1 MVIEPKEHYDIN
13 ELNSVA
19 ATKIEDGESLKATVD
34 YLIRYKS
41 AEKNIA
47 VQIAKTQYESRQKL
61 FRIRGIVLL
70 CIGLI
75 IIIFS
80 FVLNEMLNYIMAE
93 LHRTNIHRTGGLF
106 QFLRIILWIVS
117 FFFLFKGLMYSLFG
131 GKGIKTKRTP

>member
-1 MVIEPKEHYDIN
+1 MVTEPKEHHDIN

-19 ATKIEDGESLKATVD
+19 ATKIEDGESLEATVD

-41 AEKNIA
+41 AEKNVA
-47 VQIAKTQYESRQKL
+47 EQIAKTQYESRQKL

-75 IIIFS
+75 IIISS

-93 LHRTNIHRTGGLF
+93 WHRSNIHRTGGLF

-117 FFFLFKGLMYSLFG
+117 FFFLFKGLMYLLFG
-131 GKGIKTKRTP
+131 GKGIKTKRVP